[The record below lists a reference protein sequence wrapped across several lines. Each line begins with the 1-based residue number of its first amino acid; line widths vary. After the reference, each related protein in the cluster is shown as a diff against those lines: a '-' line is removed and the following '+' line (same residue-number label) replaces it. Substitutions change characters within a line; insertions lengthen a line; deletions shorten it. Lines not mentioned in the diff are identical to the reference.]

1 MQGWIDNVNGPSG
14 LYIAVSIRSVAVC
27 VIEGNS
33 TGNITVIVFICS
45 LPLLPECFGF
55 PSMFCSLPYPI
66 HCISLF
72 FFLFCV
78 YVTSCVAFKVLVGL
92 HFTLLTEPR
101 VMELSLHLTCIS
113 YYYHLPFTFVGII
126 HSDTAVTRKQTAV
139 NQRLRSDRLHFRP

>member
-1 MQGWIDNVNGPSG
+1 MFSAGVQMQGWIDNVNGPSG

-66 HCISLF
+66 HCISMF
-72 FFLFCV
+72 FSVFVFM
-78 YVTSCVAFKVLVGL
+78 SHLVW
-92 HFTLLTEPR
+92 LLKC
-101 VMELSLHLTCIS
+101 LLAYILLC
-113 YYYHLPFTFVGII
+113 
-126 HSDTAVTRKQTAV
+126 
-139 NQRLRSDRLHFRP
+139 